1 MSPNERTMK
10 PPAPRRRATQARS
23 RATVEKILSVAAALI
38 ADRGAETV
46 TMTEIAQKSGVVIGS
61 LYQYFSDKSE
71 ILRALLI
78 RHNQEVDLLVE
89 RSLDGVETLSD
100 LIEAVQATY
109 ATYFEMHQNDP
120 LFRSIW
126 SAVQTDAGLQ
136 ALDVEDTL
144 SKAATL
150 HKIALPLYRDVD
162 SEALMTTCALLL
174 QFALSSARFALAIP
188 EPMRSR
194 SLGIYQQMSRNAFA
208 SLEQAPQKS

>member
-1 MSPNERTMK
+1 MK
-10 PPAPRRRATQARS
+10 TPSPRRHATQARS

-38 ADRGAETV
+38 AERGADTV

-71 ILRALLI
+71 IMRALLI

-89 RSLDGVETLSD
+89 GALGGVKTLDD
-100 LIEAVQATY
+100 LIDAMQATY
-109 ATYFEMHQNDP
+109 ATYFDMHQKDP

-144 SKAATL
+144 GKAATL
-150 HKIALPLYRDVD
+150 HKIAAPLYRDVD
-162 SEALMTTCALLL
+162 SDALMTTCALLL
-174 QFALSSARFALAIP
+174 HFALSSARFALAIP
-188 EPMRSR
+188 EPLRSR
-194 SLGIYQQMSRNAFA
+194 SLGVYQQMSRNAFA
-208 SLEQAPQKS
+208 SLERAPHKH